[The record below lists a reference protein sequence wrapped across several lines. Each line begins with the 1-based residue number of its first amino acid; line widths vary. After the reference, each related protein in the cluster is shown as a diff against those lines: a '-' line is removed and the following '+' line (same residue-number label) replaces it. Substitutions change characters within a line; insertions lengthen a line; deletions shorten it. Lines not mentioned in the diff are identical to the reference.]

1 MRGAGGSPSFCGHCA
16 FNSGVLVAFGG
27 SVFKFE
33 MRLMTL
39 ATLSLAMLFFAVS
52 SAIAAPLSLTPPQI
66 SQSPAPQTTDVAAQN
81 VPDVTSVNAPAALA
95 PVLQKPVVVKK
106 RFNVVIFGDSLGDG
120 VWAGLY
126 HALRKDKRFNVI
138 RKSKVATGFVRR
150 DYYDWNEAVREAT
163 SETTVDIAVVVMGT
177 NDRQIIVENGARYAL
192 FSPKWR
198 EVYTQRVDDFTATLK
213 ASGARIYWVGLPVMR
228 GQTFENDMLTFSRI
242 FADRAAENGVTFLP
256 THDLLADDDGKYSA
270 YGLDGA
276 GRKRLLRAEDGIH
289 FTMPGYEKLVT
300 PIARAIKQDVDG
312 GTITADASAIAV
324 SAATAETSPAKVGTS
339 VDAIGLKAQIYDV
352 AESRP
357 GRSDDWSWKGA
368 ER

>member
-1 MRGAGGSPSFCGHCA
+1 MRSMA
-16 FNSGVLVAFGG
+16 
-27 SVFKFE
+27 
-33 MRLMTL
+33 L
-39 ATLSLAMLFFAVS
+39 ATLSLGMLLFVVS

-66 SQSPAPQTTDVAAQN
+66 SQTPAPPTADVLAQN
-81 VPDVTSVNAPAALA
+81 VPDVTSVNAPASLA
-95 PVLQKPVVVKK
+95 PVLQKPVVAKK

-213 ASGARIYWVGLPVMR
+213 ATGARIYWVGLPVMR

-300 PIARAIKQDVDG
+300 PIALAIKQDVDG
-312 GTITADASAIAV
+312 GAITADASAIAV
-324 SAATAETSPAKVGTS
+324 SAAAVEASPTKVGTS